1 MRNCQLAS
9 VQSSLFIKLKF
20 SVNEDGEITKD
31 LAIYKQIVQAH
42 IRNANAKFYLPTGLM
57 SHSKFRPR
65 LRQCEV
71 LACRMLNLWRE
82 SSRGVT

>member
-1 MRNCQLAS
+1 MLQRWNSEPFCVGAF
-9 VQSSLFIKLKF
+9 VRSLFIKLKF
-20 SVNEDGEITKD
+20 SVNEDGEITED

-65 LRQCEV
+65 LR
-71 LACRMLNLWRE
+71 
-82 SSRGVT
+82 